1 MWFEVIVKDA
11 DKEIKLS
18 LPCEEQE
25 LKDSYTIVSCEN
37 SWDYENEDLT
47 LKELNNLAQDL
58 QDIEDNGDEEW
69 LAAYVDATNCDL
81 SIAVDKYDTATF
93 YHDMDLIDVAYDIV
107 DEDFHCPESLKN
119 FIDYDYRA
127 FAEYLGNNGYHET
140 IYGTIVIQ

>member
-47 LKELNNLAQDL
+47 LEELNNLAQDL
-58 QDIEDNGDEEW
+58 QDIEDNGDEDW
-69 LAAYVDATNCDL
+69 LEAYIEATGCDL
-81 SIAVDKYDTATF
+81 NIAVDKYDGSTF
-93 YHDMDLIDVAYDIV
+93 YHDMSLVDVAYDIV
-107 DEDFHCPESLKN
+107 EECYSLPENLERY
-119 FIDYDYRA
+119 FDYEA
-127 FAEYLGNNGYHET
+127 FARDLEIEGYTET
-140 IYGTIVIQ
+140 YYGTILV

>member
-1 MWFEVIVKDA
+1 MLFEVVVRDV
-11 DKEIKLS
+11 DKEIKPS

-25 LKDSYTIVSCEN
+25 LKNSYIVVGCEN
-37 SWDYENEDLT
+37 SWNYENKDLT

-81 SIAVDKYDTATF
+81 NIAVDKYEDSTF

-107 DEDFHCPESLKN
+107 EDCYNLPENLERY
-119 FIDYDYRA
+119 FDYEA
-127 FAEYLGNNGYHET
+127 FARDLGFDGYIET
-140 IYGTIVIQ
+140 DYGTILIQ

>member
-1 MWFEVIVKDA
+1 MWFEVVVEDA

-18 LPCEEQE
+18 LPCDEQE

-58 QDIEDNGDEEW
+58 QDIEDNGDEDW
-69 LAAYVDATNCDL
+69 LEAYIEATGCDL
-81 SIAVDKYDTATF
+81 NIAVDKYDDSTF

-107 DEDFHCPESLKN
+107 EDCYNLPENLERY
-119 FIDYDYRA
+119 FDYEA
-127 FAEYLGNNGYHET
+127 FARDLGFEGYTET
-140 IYGTIVIQ
+140 DYGTILV

>member
-47 LKELNNLAQDL
+47 LEELNNLAQDL
-58 QDIEDNGDEEW
+58 QDIEDNGDEDW
-69 LAAYVDATNCDL
+69 LEAYIEATGCDL
-81 SIAVDKYDTATF
+81 NIAVDKYDTSTF
-93 YHDMDLIDVAYDIV
+93 YHDMSLVDVAYDIV
-107 DEDFHCPESLKN
+107 EECYNLPENLERY
-119 FIDYDYRA
+119 FDYEA
-127 FAEYLGNNGYHET
+127 FACDLSFDGYTET
-140 IYGTIVIQ
+140 YYGTILVE

>member
-47 LKELNNLAQDL
+47 LEELNNLAQDL
-58 QDIEDNGDEEW
+58 QDIEDNGDEDW
-69 LAAYVDATNCDL
+69 LEAYIEATGCDL
-81 SIAVDKYDTATF
+81 NIAVDKYDTSTF
-93 YHDMDLIDVAYDIV
+93 YHDMDLVDVAYDIV
-107 DEDFHCPESLKN
+107 EECYNLPENLERY
-119 FIDYDYRA
+119 FDYEA
-127 FAEYLGNNGYHET
+127 FARDLEIEGYTET
-140 IYGTIVIQ
+140 YYGTILV

>member
-47 LKELNNLAQDL
+47 LEELNNLAQDL
-58 QDIEDNGDEEW
+58 QDIEDNGDEDW
-69 LAAYVDATNCDL
+69 LEAYIEATGCDL
-81 SIAVDKYDTATF
+81 NIAVDKYDTSTF
-93 YHDMDLIDVAYDIV
+93 YHDMDLVDVAYDIV
-107 DEDFHCPESLKN
+107 EDCYNLPENLERY
-119 FIDYDYRA
+119 FDYEA
-127 FAEYLGNNGYHET
+127 FARDLEIEGYTET
-140 IYGTIVIQ
+140 NYGTILV

>member
-1 MWFEVIVKDA
+1 MLFEVVVKDV

-25 LKDSYTIVSCEN
+25 LKNSYIVVGCEN
-37 SWDYENEDLT
+37 SWNYENKDLT

-81 SIAVDKYDTATF
+81 NIAVDKYEDSTF

-107 DEDFHCPESLKN
+107 EDCYNLPENLERY
-119 FIDYDYRA
+119 FDYEA
-127 FAEYLGNNGYHET
+127 FARDLGFDGYIET
-140 IYGTIVIQ
+140 DYGTILIQ

>member
-18 LPCEEQE
+18 LPCDEQE

-58 QDIEDNGDEEW
+58 QDIEDSGDEDW
-69 LAAYVDATNCDL
+69 LEAYIEATGCDL
-81 SIAVDKYDTATF
+81 NIAVDKYDTSTF
-93 YHDMDLIDVAYDIV
+93 YHDMDLVDVAYDIV
-107 DEDFHCPESLKN
+107 EECYNLPENLERY
-119 FIDYDYRA
+119 FDYEA
-127 FAEYLGNNGYHET
+127 FARDLEIEGYTET
-140 IYGTIVIQ
+140 YYGTILV